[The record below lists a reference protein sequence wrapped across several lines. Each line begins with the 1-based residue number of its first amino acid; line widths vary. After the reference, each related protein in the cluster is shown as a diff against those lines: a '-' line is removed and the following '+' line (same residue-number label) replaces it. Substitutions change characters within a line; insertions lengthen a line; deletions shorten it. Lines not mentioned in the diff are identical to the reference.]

1 MAKRKSS
8 LFSSIKEILSLKP
21 SKEDEQRLVS
31 KGVPKRKINN
41 GTVIME
47 SLVGKALKGE
57 LGASK
62 EVLNI
67 LEEGKE
73 QDRSNISKLYKALD
87 DNEN

>member
-57 LGASK
+57 LGAIK